1 MSKSF
6 FEWLGDLNRRAGQ
19 AEADL
24 QDWPHGLSKW
34 WKRKCAK
41 RKARKKRKRAKR
53 KERRDDWKKRA
64 SQYER

>member
-34 WKRKCAK
+34 WKRQ
-41 RKARKKRKRAKR
+41 RKQKKAQKKRKRGANDR
-53 KERRDDWKKRA
+53 P
-64 SQYER
+64 